1 MQTFQK
7 TSKYKEVF
15 VYAVKLPLQV
25 YDYMTHT
32 FVQLL
37 VCKPW
42 EIKFYDYSGSMGE
55 SPEPPC
61 GLLKLNSWLNPN

>member
-15 VYAVKLPLQV
+15 FYAVKPPLQV
-25 YDYMTHT
+25 YDCVTCI

-37 VCKPW
+37 VCEPW
-42 EIKFYDYSGSMGE
+42 EMKMYQYSGPMGE
-55 SPEPPC
+55 SP
-61 GLLKLNSWLNPN
+61 